1 MYSEKT
7 LKVNGKGT
15 LWVLF
20 VTGMTG
26 LCLSLSL
33 RIKQTRFAL
42 TVQLCREVTAMTGV
56 VGQIDRD

>member
-42 TVQLCREVTAMTGV
+42 TVQLLQGSHGDDGRRGS
-56 VGQIDRD
+56 D